1 MSPSSLILRPDRGP
15 PSNPWCETHRK
26 SPLEPAF
33 FQPGLKLGRGGLGWY
48 PACWELGEFL
58 SAFVLTWRHL
68 EASRVLAPNRIP
80 LFLWEL
86 LT

>member
-1 MSPSSLILRPDRGP
+1 M
-15 PSNPWCETHRK
+15 
-26 SPLEPAF
+26 EPAC
-33 FQPGLKLGRGGLGWY
+33 FQPGLVSGLKLGRGGMGWS

-58 SAFVLTWRHL
+58 SAFFLTWRHL